1 MSLKITLITPPDIFE
16 NDNESIFLINLNEED
31 QNAATDWLSKY
42 DSEKDLNIYFYQ
54 GEINMPWFLHAMAVS
69 TYKYID
75 IDANRPMT
83 DLLAGYILGKNNVY
97 YKTADQN
104 TAAVY
109 NYINSNRVS
118 NVVTFFER
126 AISEAR

>member
-42 DSEKDLNIYFYQ
+42 DSEEDLNIYFYQ

-75 IDANRPMT
+75 IDANSPMT

-97 YKTADQN
+97 YKTAEQN

-109 NYINSNRVS
+109 NYINPNRVS
-118 NVVTFFER
+118 NVVTFF
-126 AISEAR
+126 

>member
-42 DSEKDLNIYFYQ
+42 DSEEDLNIYFYQ

-75 IDANRPMT
+75 IDANSPMT

-97 YKTADQN
+97 YKTAEQN

-109 NYINSNRVS
+109 NYINPNRVS

-126 AISEAR
+126 AISEAK

>member
-54 GEINMPWFLHAMAVS
+54 GEVNMPWFLHAMAVS

-75 IDANRPMT
+75 IDANHPMT

-97 YKTADQN
+97 YKTAEQN

>member
-75 IDANRPMT
+75 IDANSPMT

-97 YKTADQN
+97 YKTAEQN

-109 NYINSNRVS
+109 NLSLIH
-118 NVVTFFER
+118 
-126 AISEAR
+126 I

>member
-75 IDANRPMT
+75 IDANSPMT

-97 YKTADQN
+97 YKTAEQN

-109 NYINSNRVS
+109 NYINPNRVS

-126 AISEAR
+126 AISEAQ

>member
-1 MSLKITLITPPDIFE
+1 
-16 NDNESIFLINLNEED
+16 
-31 QNAATDWLSKY
+31 
-42 DSEKDLNIYFYQ
+42 
-54 GEINMPWFLHAMAVS
+54 MPWFLHAMAVS

-75 IDANRPMT
+75 IDANSPMT

-97 YKTADQN
+97 YKTAEQN

-109 NYINSNRVS
+109 NYINPNRVS

-126 AISEAR
+126 AISEAQ

>member
-75 IDANRPMT
+75 IDANSPMT

-97 YKTADQN
+97 YKTAEQN

-109 NYINSNRVS
+109 NYINPNRVS

-126 AISEAR
+126 AISEAK

>member
-75 IDANRPMT
+75 IDANSPMT

-97 YKTADQN
+97 YKTAEQN

-109 NYINSNRVS
+109 NYINPNRVS
-118 NVVTFFER
+118 NVVIFFER
-126 AISEAR
+126 AISEAK

>member
-42 DSEKDLNIYFYQ
+42 DSEEDLNIYFYQ

-69 TYKYID
+69 IYKYID
-75 IDANRPMT
+75 IDANSPMT

-97 YKTADQN
+97 YKTAEQN

-109 NYINSNRVS
+109 NYINPNRVS

-126 AISEAR
+126 AISEAK